1 MDPLRRRLR
10 EPDPVVPLA
19 GAPAGFQA
27 PNGSAP
33 IRCCRLSRRS
43 GIHLGAQGAR
53 DNAVFSDGPAP
64 APEERL
70 VPVSSRGH
78 PTAHA
83 NDRVESSSGVA
94 RRIASPASPRVS
106 SKTPRPGRQLPRAGT
121 PAGGRRGSMR
131 RKGTCEPNLSK
142 STRASR
148 RRPRPG
154 APGTRGRRASRRS
167 ARFSRSFRGRCRRFR
182 PVPSEA
188 AASGVPGAH
197 ATTGLATDVMRE
209 TPCSLRPGHA

>member
-121 PAGGRRGSMR
+121 PAGGRRDSMR

-148 RRPRPG
+148 RRPR
-154 APGTRGRRASRRS
+154 TRGTGGAWA
-167 ARFSRSFRGRCRRFR
+167 ARFTAQRPLQPLVSGKVPAFSTGTVRSGGLWRSGSSRNHGSCDGRD
-182 PVPSEA
+182 A
-188 AASGVPGAH
+188 
-197 ATTGLATDVMRE
+197 
-209 TPCSLRPGHA
+209 